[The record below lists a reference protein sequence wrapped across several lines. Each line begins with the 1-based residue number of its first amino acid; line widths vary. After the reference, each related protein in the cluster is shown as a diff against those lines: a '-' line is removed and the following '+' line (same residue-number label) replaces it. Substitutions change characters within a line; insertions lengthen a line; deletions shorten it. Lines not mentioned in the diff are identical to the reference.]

1 LSIGIDFG
9 IGIDQNSWYRTGIVS
24 NPKKLVS
31 AHHYLQINF
40 GNRSVRFGNYSE
52 IASRLNSNGQ
62 RLKKNIVKKNDKYSK
77 TTKSQDS
84 RIKTL
89 FAEIFNFKSYFCK
102 LCMVTV
108 NDIVGKLLKAKYK

>member
-1 LSIGIDFG
+1 MDEIISYKMCAI
-9 IGIDQNSWYRTGIVS
+9 
-24 NPKKLVS
+24 K
-31 AHHYLQINF
+31 
-40 GNRSVRFGNYSE
+40 VRN
-52 IASRLNSNGQ
+52 A
-62 RLKKNIVKKNDKYSK
+62 KMTNIRKRQ
-77 TTKSQDS
+77 KSQDS

>member
-1 LSIGIDFG
+1 M
-9 IGIDQNSWYRTGIVS
+9 T
-24 NPKKLVS
+24 
-31 AHHYLQINF
+31 
-40 GNRSVRFGNYSE
+40 
-52 IASRLNSNGQ
+52 
-62 RLKKNIVKKNDKYSK
+62 NIRKRQ
-77 TTKSQDS
+77 KSQDS

>member
-1 LSIGIDFG
+1 MNFLVGIALYKCKFIIIIIISSEKFSSFNG
-9 IGIDQNSWYRTGIVS
+9 N
-24 NPKKLVS
+24 L
-31 AHHYLQINF
+31 AHAQQISQLL
-40 GNRSVRFGNYSE
+40 RKR
-52 IASRLNSNGQ
+52 Q
-62 RLKKNIVKKNDKYSK
+62 
-77 TTKSQDS
+77 KSQDS

>member
-1 LSIGIDFG
+1 MIRKLLG
-9 IGIDQNSWYRTGIVS
+9 
-24 NPKKLVS
+24 NPS
-31 AHHYLQINF
+31 QAQ
-40 GNRSVRFGNYSE
+40 
-52 IASRLNSNGQ
+52 
-62 RLKKNIVKKNDKYSK
+62 LKWAAVEKNIVKKMTNIRKQR
-77 TTKSQDS
+77 KSQDS